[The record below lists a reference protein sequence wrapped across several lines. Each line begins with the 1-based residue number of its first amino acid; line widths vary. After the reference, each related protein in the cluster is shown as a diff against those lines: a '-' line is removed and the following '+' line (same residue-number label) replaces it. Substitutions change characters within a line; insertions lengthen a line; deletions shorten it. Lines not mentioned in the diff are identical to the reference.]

1 MDGTGEEKAIEVI
14 PVVQEEVR
22 IDTVEVPVETVRVRT
37 TVHEDEHAI
46 DEPIRHKRVD
56 VARVAVDRIVEQ
68 PVPDRR
74 EGDTLIISLFEE
86 IVTLERRF
94 RITEEVHVRTY
105 YEEEVHHEVV
115 RTRRKEATIERG

>member
-115 RTRRKEATIERG
+115 RRRRKEATIERG